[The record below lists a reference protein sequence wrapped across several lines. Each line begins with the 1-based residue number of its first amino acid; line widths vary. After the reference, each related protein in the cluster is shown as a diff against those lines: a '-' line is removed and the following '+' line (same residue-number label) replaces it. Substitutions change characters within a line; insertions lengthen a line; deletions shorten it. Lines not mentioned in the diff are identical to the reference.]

1 MSYRAVLRTPHALR
15 TFVAA
20 LVGRLSY
27 GIVFVSLTVAL
38 TGATGSYSL
47 AGGAIA
53 LFGLGVVLVAP
64 LRAGLIDRHGPRR
77 VLPPLAGA
85 YAGLLVALT
94 VATWRPGAPG
104 WLLLVLTAT
113 AGACSPP
120 LGPVMRALWSNL
132 LPDPAGRQRAFALDT
147 VAEELLFVTGPLLA
161 GLFIAAGNPALGVA
175 ASAVLVLS
183 GTLALVSSPAAR
195 AWPRPATGEP
205 VRLRGS
211 RALVEPVFV
220 VAGIGVALGAVN
232 LLVVAF
238 ATGHGQPAAVA
249 WVEAALAAGSAV
261 GGIAYGARRW
271 SLPQRTQ
278 LSLLALALAG
288 VLVVTGLAPGIA
300 ALAAAAA
307 LAGLFVAPA
316 LTTAYLLA
324 DRAAPPAART
334 RAGTVVNTAF
344 NAGSSGG
351 TAAVGLLIGRLPLA
365 LCFAVAALPILLSAA
380 ATLAPRSQRRQ
391 QPVGPVRAG
400 PCQGGAR
407 ASVGGR
413 RHRGA
418 LVRRTRGSAGRG
430 RWRCRRRR

>member
-27 GIVFVSLTVAL
+27 GIVFVSLTVAV

-47 AGGAIA
+47 AGVTMA

-64 LRAGLIDRHGPRR
+64 LRAGLIDRYGPRR

-85 YAGLLVALT
+85 YAVLLGGLAA
-94 VATWRPGAPG
+94 ATWRPGAPA
-104 WLLLVLTAT
+104 WLLLALTAS
-113 AGACSPP
+113 AGVCSPP
-120 LGPVMRALWSNL
+120 LGPIMRAMWSNL

-161 GLFIAAGNPALGVA
+161 GVFIAIGYPALGVA
-175 ASAVLVLS
+175 VSAVLVLT
-183 GTLALVSSPAAR
+183 GTLAMVSSPAAA
-195 AWPRPATGEP
+195 AWPRPAVVA
-205 VRLRGS
+205 VRARVG
-211 RALVEPVFV
+211 RALFEPVFV
-220 VAGIGVALGAVN
+220 AGGIGLGLGAAN

-238 ATGHGQPAAVA
+238 ATGQGQTAAVA

-261 GGIAYGARRW
+261 GGIAYGARSW

-278 LSLLALALAG
+278 LALLALALSA
-288 VLVVTGLAPGIA
+288 VLAVFGLAPGIA
-300 ALAAAAA
+300 ALAGAAA

-316 LTTAYLLA
+316 LTAAYLLA
-324 DRAAPPAART
+324 DKEAPPAART
-334 RAGTVVNTAF
+334 RAGTWVNTAF

-365 LCFAVAALPILLSAA
+365 LCFALAALPILLSAV
-380 ATLAPRSQRRQ
+380 ATLAPRAPQRQRVATAVEEYASQ
-391 QPVGPVRAG
+391 
-400 PCQGGAR
+400 
-407 ASVGGR
+407 
-413 RHRGA
+413 
-418 LVRRTRGSAGRG
+418 
-430 RWRCRRRR
+430 